1 MKEGLGLTRRL
12 DIDFLKALGCLMVV
26 MYHLAG
32 IPYFNPTNGSFSPSG
47 FYLHALMAACV
58 PLFFFSSGVLHANR
72 DLTFGRA
79 LRKCGRLVG
88 LLASWAIAA
97 GVFFQLLDG
106 SFSLKDAVYDAIS
119 LKLQVANWLWFLP
132 VLVAVYLAAPV
143 LALVRRA
150 DGRLWNALVAL
161 LCVASFGLN
170 LVGMLGD
177 CFDLI
182 VGSELGLRVSELL
195 ANFNLLSFHPE
206 ALAYFALGLWVADKD
221 LDLLTP
227 ARAAVL
233 LLVAPVPLAAY
244 GILWWETTGT
254 LRDITSWGFPCVT
267 TLLVV
272 LALYVLARALVRH
285 VGKGTFARLV
295 SLIGVNSLAV
305 YLLHWFLRVPCDPL
319 IPRDMP
325 DVVVEIVTVAV
336 SLVTVVVCALVGR
349 VARRTPLR
357 GLLS

>member
-1 MKEGLGLTRRL
+1 MTRRL
-12 DIDFLKALGCLMVV
+12 DIDFLKTLGCVMVV

-32 IPYFNPTNGSFSPSG
+32 VPYFDPTNGSFSPSG

-58 PLFFFSSGVLHANR
+58 PLFFFSSGVLYASR

-88 LLASWAIAA
+88 LLAFWAIAA
-97 GVFFQLLDG
+97 GIFFQLLDG

-132 VLVAVYLAAPV
+132 VLVAVYLAAPF
-143 LALVRRA
+143 LTLVRRA

-170 LVGMLGD
+170 LVSMLGD
-177 CFDLI
+177 CFDLAM
-182 VGSELGLRVSELL
+182 GSELGLRVSELL
-195 ANFNLLSFHPE
+195 ASFNLLSFHPE
-206 ALAYFALGLWVADKD
+206 ALAYFAIGLWVADKD
-221 LDLLTP
+221 LELLTP
-227 ARAAVL
+227 ARAIVL
-233 LLVAPVPLAAY
+233 MFVAPVPLAAY
-244 GILWWETTGT
+244 GILWWNATGS

-272 LALYVLARALVRH
+272 LALFVLSRALFCRVEE
-285 VGKGTFARLV
+285 GAFASLV
-295 SLIGVNSLAV
+295 SLIGANSLAV

-325 DVVVEIVTVAV
+325 DMLVEIVTVAV
-336 SLVTVVVCALVGR
+336 SLATVVACALVGR
-349 VARRTPLR
+349 AVRRTPLR
-357 GLLS
+357 RLLS